1 LTKTPGPGTAT
12 RVNETAREA
21 AQPVQ
26 QPPPDTGR
34 AHRAGRGVLFI
45 TGSKLYFLIA
55 GYAVQLKLPG
65 LLGSPEAFGLYA
77 AALSFVSILNNVMVN
92 ATIQVVSK
100 RVSADPKRA
109 PGTLRQ
115 ALELQLGLGLSLAA
129 LLFFGAPILARSVLL
144 DPLLTP
150 LFRLGA
156 LIVLAYSLYSV
167 PIGALNGQQNFLG
180 QARFDATYTT
190 LRTIGILGAAALGFG
205 AVGAFAGFAGASL
218 GVLAISLLV
227 VGLGRSGGRTPL
239 AGWFAFMAPLWLYQ
253 LCVSMIMQV
262 DVMLLKRSVAALAQ
276 AGGLQLTAAADLASR
291 YVGFYRAAQTF
302 AFVPHQLIISVSF
315 VVFPMVSQALSL
327 GDESAARSYIG
338 NALRFSLLVLLA
350 VAAPIAGAAGGV
362 MRLVYP
368 SAYASGAPALA
379 ILALAM
385 VFFAL
390 FTIGATIMTGAGR
403 PGLAALVAVIAVSA
417 VIAGNLGFVRLAGIG
432 ERTLPAAALGT
443 CIGTLIALAA
453 IGGAVYARF
462 RTFIAPLTA
471 LRAGLAAG
479 AAFAVATLLP
489 GQTRLATLF
498 ALVLAGATY
507 LLVLTL
513 SGELTRN
520 DFAPIVKRF
529 GKSNS

>member
-1 LTKTPGPGTAT
+1 VNDTAT
-12 RVNETAREA
+12 EA

-26 QPPPDTGR
+26 QTPPDSGHAR
-34 AHRAGRGVLFI
+34 RAGRGVLFI
-45 TGSKLYFLIA
+45 TGSKLYFLVA

-100 RVSADPKRA
+100 RVSADPPRA
-109 PGTLRQ
+109 PSTLRQ
-115 ALELQLGLGLSLAA
+115 ALELQLGLGVILAA
-129 LLFFGAPILARSVLL
+129 LLFGGAPILARSVLL

-156 LIVLAYSLYSV
+156 LIVLAYSLYSA

-205 AVGAFAGFAGASL
+205 AVGAFAGFAAASL
-218 GVLAISLLV
+218 GVLTIALLV
-227 VGLGRSGGRTPL
+227 VGVGRADGRTPL
-239 AGWFAFMAPLWLYQ
+239 AGWFSFMAPLWLYQ
-253 LCVSMIMQV
+253 FCVSMIMQV
-262 DVMLLKRSVAALAQ
+262 DVMLLKRSVAALAR
-276 AGGLQLTAAADLASR
+276 ADGLQLTAAADLASR

-302 AFVPHQLIISVSF
+302 AFVPYQLIISVSF
-315 VVFPMVSQALSL
+315 VVFPMVAQALSL
-327 GDESAARSYIG
+327 GDESAARRYIAS
-338 NALRFSLLVLLA
+338 ALRFSLLVLLA
-350 VAAPIAGAAGGV
+350 VAAPIAGAASGV
-362 MRLVYP
+362 MHLVYP

-403 PGLAALVAVIAVSA
+403 PGLAAIVAVVAVVA
-417 VIAGNLGFVRLAGIG
+417 VIAGNLGLVQLAGIG
-432 ERTLPAAALGT
+432 ARTLPAAALGT

-453 IGGAVYARF
+453 VGCAVYARF
-462 RTFIAPLTA
+462 RTFIRPLTG
-471 LRAGLAAG
+471 LRASAA
-479 AAFAVATLLP
+479 AAASFAVASLLP
-489 GQTRLATLF
+489 GQSRLATLL

-507 LLVLTL
+507 LIVLTL
-513 SGELTRN
+513 FGELTRN
-520 DFAPIVKRF
+520 DIAPLLKRF
-529 GKSNS
+529 AKSKS